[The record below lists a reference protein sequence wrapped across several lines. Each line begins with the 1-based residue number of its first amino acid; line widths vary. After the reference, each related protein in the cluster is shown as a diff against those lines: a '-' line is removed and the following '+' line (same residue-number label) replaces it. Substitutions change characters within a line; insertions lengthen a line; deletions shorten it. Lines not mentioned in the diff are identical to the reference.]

1 VPAVESLDERSS
13 CFTARATGL
22 ERTGN
27 LRYTVRVCAR
37 ACLRACACVC
47 VCVRVCVRACV
58 CLCVYA
64 WVGWRT
70 RAPAFVCPSVRG
82 RVWMSMLAMFKTST
96 HEKDRTCP
104 EIVKNGTQTQTIDG
118 ELFF

>member
-1 VPAVESLDERSS
+1 MPAVESLDERSS

-27 LRYTVRVCAR
+27 LRYTVCASVRARVR
-37 ACLRACACVC
+37 ACLRVC
-47 VCVRVCVRACV
+47 LCVRTCVRACMCV
-58 CLCVYA
+58 FVRICL
-64 WVGWRT
+64 VGWRT

-82 RVWMSMLAMFKTST
+82 RVCMSMLAMFTNT
-96 HEKDRTCP
+96 HEKDRNMP
-104 EIVKNGTQTQTIDG
+104 KNRNGTQTQKSDG